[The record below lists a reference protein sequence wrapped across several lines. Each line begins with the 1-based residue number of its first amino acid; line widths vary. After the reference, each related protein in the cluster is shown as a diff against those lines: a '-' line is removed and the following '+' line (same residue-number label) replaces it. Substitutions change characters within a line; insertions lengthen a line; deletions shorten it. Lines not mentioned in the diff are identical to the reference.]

1 MRILWIAPLCL
12 TLAACGGSGA
22 PVTTIPSPPDGPT
35 DPSTPT
41 TGQPQT
47 AAQMR
52 SAANTLLSDYIDPV
66 AFTTLST
73 VPSNLTATYDGYA
86 YGTLSGNPSTITD
99 TLMGAVSMDVA
110 LTASTATITGTMD
123 DFYDDDDNAVSGQL
137 TISGGTFDRAG
148 DPNADST
155 LNINFAG
162 TLTDAGQTLTVGGQ
176 LQGDFLGAG
185 YEGVGGALLGQVNGY
200 EINGGFI
207 AER

>member
-12 TLAACGGSGA
+12 TLAACGGSST

-35 DPSTPT
+35 DPTTPT

-66 AFTTLST
+66 DFTTLST
-73 VPSNLTATYDGYA
+73 VPSTLTATYDGYA
-86 YGTLSGNPSTITD
+86 YGTLSGNPNTVTD
-99 TLMGAVSMDVA
+99 TLMGSVSMNIA
-110 LTASTATITGTMD
+110 LTASAANITGTMT
-123 DFYDDDDNAVSGQL
+123 DFYDDDDNAVSGNL
-137 TISGGTFDRAG
+137 TISGGTFNRSG
-148 DPNADST
+148 DPNSDAT

-162 TLTDAGQTLTVGGQ
+162 TLTDAGQALTVGGQ
-176 LQGDFLGAG
+176 LQGDFLGG
-185 YEGVGGALLGQVNGY
+185 SYEGVGGALLGQVNGY